1 MMVAEILWDVS
12 VNKKCSMC
20 KKDLPLDQFYLSHNG
35 RYNFCCTPCDKI
47 RKIKYR
53 AENKEKIALAD
64 HKYINSERG
73 YVNEVIGGIFQRA
86 KRTDRNMVWQP
97 DISKEQMYDEL
108 MLYIQ
113 DHGRNCEYCK
123 QPWTYQRALGVRGTK
138 NTARKRAG
146 VDTNFSIDRL
156 DTTITYSRGNIVF
169 CCVGCNNRKN
179 QVRIS
184 DIMNILKVWKERT
197 KDESIG
203 SI

>member
-1 MMVAEILWDVS
+1 MTQA
-12 VNKKCSMC
+12 NKNCYIC
-20 KKDLPLDQFYLSHNG
+20 KKSLPLDQFYLSKNG
-35 RYNFCCTPCDKI
+35 HYNFCCTPCDKI

-73 YVNEVIGGIFQRA
+73 YVCEVINGVFQRG
-86 KRTDRNMVWQP
+86 RRNNGRKLWVPEITKQE
-97 DISKEQMYDEL
+97 IYDEL

-123 QPWTYQRALGVRGTK
+123 KPWTYQRALGVRGKK

-146 VDTNFSIDRL
+146 VESNFSIDRL
-156 DTTITYSRGNIVF
+156 DSTQTYKQNNIVF

-179 QVRIS
+179 QVRLS
-184 DIMNILKVWKERT
+184 DVVNILRVYIKRKVSDQH
-197 KDESIG
+197 DEME
-203 SI
+203 